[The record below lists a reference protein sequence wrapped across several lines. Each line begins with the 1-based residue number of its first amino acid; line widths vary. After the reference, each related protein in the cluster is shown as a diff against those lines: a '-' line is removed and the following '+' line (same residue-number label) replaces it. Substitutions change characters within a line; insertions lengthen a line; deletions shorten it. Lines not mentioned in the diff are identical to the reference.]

1 MIHLERAGSMSA
13 VVKADPTVKR
23 HLDDPIT
30 RHMRRGF
37 CRLHVNQT
45 VGEALA
51 AIREQPP
58 EGRVI
63 YFYVV
68 DDGNRLQGVVPTR
81 RLLLNPLDKRVAD
94 IMVREVIAVSGQATV
109 LEACEFFILHKL
121 LAFPVVDEDR
131 HIVGVVDVELYTTE
145 LNDLDRSERNDYLF
159 QLVGVHLTEA
169 QQSSPLIAF
178 GSRFPWLLCNIA
190 AGILAAFLSGL
201 FEGELQR
208 AVALA
213 LFIPVV
219 LALAES
225 VSIQSVS
232 LALRVLHG
240 HTPTWASILTK
251 LRAEAVIGLLLGV
264 SCGLLVAVVAAAWL
278 GQVSVVLSI
287 LGGIAGG
294 VAGAAVI
301 GVAIPNLLHR
311 LKLDPQ
317 VAAGPIALAA
327 SDMVTLLIYFN
338 LARWLLA

>member
-1 MIHLERAGSMSA
+1 MSA
-13 VVKADPTVKR
+13 VAKADPAVR
-23 HLDDPIT
+23 HHLDEPIT
-30 RHMRRGF
+30 RHMRRDF
-37 CRLHVNQT
+37 SRLHVNQT

-51 AIREQPP
+51 AIRQQSP

-68 DDGNRLQGVVPTR
+68 DDDNRLQGVVPTR
-81 RLLLNPLDKRVAD
+81 RLLLSPLDQRVAD
-94 IMVREVIAVSGQATV
+94 IMVREVIAVGGQATV
-109 LEACEFFILHKL
+109 LEACEFFTLHKL
-121 LAFPVVDEDR
+121 LAFPVVDEGR
-131 HIVGVVDVELYTTE
+131 IVGVVDVELYTTE
-145 LNDLDRSERNDYLF
+145 LSDLDRRERNDSLF
-159 QLVGVHLTEA
+159 QLVGVHLAEA
-169 QQSSPLIAF
+169 QQSSPLVAF
-178 GSRFPWLLCNIA
+178 RSRFPWLLCNIA
-190 AGILAAFLSGL
+190 GGILAAFLAGA
-201 FEGELQR
+201 FEGELRR

-225 VSIQSVS
+225 VSVQSVS

-240 HTPTWASILTK
+240 PGPAWASILTK
-251 LRAEAVIGLLLGV
+251 VRAEAVIGLLLGV
-264 SCGLLVAVVAAAWL
+264 ACGLLVAGVAAAWL
-278 GQVSVVLSI
+278 GQVGVVLST

-294 VAGAAVI
+294 VAGAAVL

-311 LKLDPQ
+311 LKLDPR

>member
-1 MIHLERAGSMSA
+1 MTD
-13 VVKADPTVKR
+13 VVTADPGVKH

-30 RHMRRGF
+30 RHLRRDF
-37 CRLHVNQT
+37 SRLRVNQT
-45 VGEALA
+45 MGQALE
-51 AIREQPP
+51 AIRQQPP
-58 EGRVI
+58 KGRVI

-68 DDGNRLQGVVPTR
+68 DDDNRLQGVVPTR
-81 RLLLNPLDKRVAD
+81 RLLLTPLDTKVAD
-94 IMVREVIAVSGQATV
+94 IMVREVVTISLHATV
-109 LEACEFFILHKL
+109 LDACEFFTLHRL

-145 LNDLDRSERNDYLF
+145 LSELDRSERNDYLF
-159 QLVGVHLTEA
+159 QLIGVHLTEA
-169 QQSSPLIAF
+169 QKSSPFIAF
-178 GSRFPWLLCNIA
+178 RSRFPWLLCNIA
-190 AGILAAFLSGL
+190 GGILAAFLAGI

-208 AVALA
+208 VVSLA

-240 HTPTWASILTK
+240 QAPTWASIFTK
-251 LRAEAVIGLLLGV
+251 LRAEVVIGLFLGV
-264 SCGLLVAVVAAAWL
+264 ASALVVALVAAVWL
-278 GQVSVVLSI
+278 GQVSVVLCT

-294 VAGAAVI
+294 MGAAAVI
-301 GVAIPNLLHR
+301 GMAIPNLLHR

-317 VAAGPIALAA
+317 VAAGPIALAMA
-327 SDMVTLLIYFN
+327 DMVTLPIYFN